1 MPKISV
7 ANIKIDFKY
16 VYPDYFEKLLEP
28 YLIDEKEVNHRITV
42 HVSTD
47 FDIVEGYIHI
57 ASYKNRHVYESN
69 NEIHIVAYDDSGI
82 CKQYIRHTKD
92 YKDINIYLHASDTNE
107 RLMELEYVLTGLLF
121 VELALFHNRLAIHS
135 SAIMVEEEGI
145 LFSASSG
152 TGKSTHTQHW
162 ISKYDASFINDDKPL
177 IYKCNEEFVVSGT
190 PWCGKEFLHSNIT
203 VPVRA
208 IVFLERGDNLIIDMS
223 NKEKVVH
230 LMKNSIRPRNKHLM
244 EVASNIIEELI
255 TQIPMVRYQATIAP
269 SSAQVIYKYLFGGHD
284 EN

>member
-28 YLIDEKEVNHRITV
+28 YLIDGEDLDHRITV

-47 FDIVEGYIHI
+47 FDIEEGYVHK
-57 ASYKNRHVYESN
+57 ASYKNRHVYESK
-69 NEIHIVAYDDSGI
+69 NEIHIVAYDEQGR

-92 YKDINIYLHASDTNE
+92 YKDINIYLHASDTVE
-107 RLMELEYVLTGLLF
+107 RLKELEYVLTGLLF

-135 SAIMVEEEGI
+135 SAIMVKEEGI

-152 TGKSTHTQHW
+152 VGKSTHTKHW
-162 ISKYDASFINDDKPL
+162 ISQYSASFINDDKPL
-177 IYKCNEEFVVSGT
+177 IYKHNGEFVVSGT
-190 PWCGKEFLHSNIT
+190 PWCGKEFLHTNIT

-208 IVFLERGDNLIIDMS
+208 IVFLERGDNLIINMS
-223 NKEKVVH
+223 NKEKIVH

-244 EVASNIIEELI
+244 EVASKIIEELVY
-255 TQIPMVRYQATIAP
+255 QIPMIRYQATIAP
-269 SSAQVIYKYLFGGHD
+269 NSAQIIYEHLFGGHY